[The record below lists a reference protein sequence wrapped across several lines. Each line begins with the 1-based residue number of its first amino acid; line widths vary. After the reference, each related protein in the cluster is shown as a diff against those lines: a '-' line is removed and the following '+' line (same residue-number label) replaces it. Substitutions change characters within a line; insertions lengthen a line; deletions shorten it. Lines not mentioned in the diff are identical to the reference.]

1 MKILS
6 NQTHY
11 IALMSS
17 IGSAMEY
24 YCFITYILL
33 SSYISELFFPASS
46 GNTAMLYTLLLFAV
60 SYLVMPISAVSF
72 GFFADRIGRKQ
83 VMVVAL
89 MLMAIATFA
98 IGILP
103 SYQTIGI
110 TATISLFALRVLQGL
125 AQGAELP
132 GAITFIS
139 EHAQDKN
146 QGVLCGLLFFAV
158 GTGALLSTFVNYLLT
173 SFLSRQEMLT
183 YGWRIPFLLAGL
195 LGIIGWK
202 IRQTTTET
210 PLFLQQQKIEIARV
224 PIVTLLKDYFPKV
237 LIGFSLVW
245 SGAVLVN
252 FGLFLPSFLQL
263 NFGYSPR
270 DTYLATT
277 LVFAMD
283 FLLIIFG
290 LIADKITLKRFYLI
304 GIIINLI
311 AIYPLCYLLNF
322 KSIIILFAF
331 SMLYHLLILFLAAS
345 YPAMIAR
352 LFPTKVRYS
361 GVALAYLG
369 AYSIAGLAPLVINKI
384 YLHFNSLIALACCLL
399 FPCVLSLIAV
409 MFYQD

>member
-1 MKILS
+1 MKIS
-6 NQTHY
+6 NQTNY

-17 IGSAMEY
+17 IGSALEY

-83 VMVVAL
+83 VMVIAL
-89 MLMAIATFA
+89 MLMAVATFA

-103 SYQTIGI
+103 AYQTIGI
-110 TATISLFALRVLQGL
+110 TATISLFGLRILQGL

-146 QGVLCGLLFFAV
+146 QGVLCGVLFFAV

-173 SFLSRQEMLT
+173 SFLSRQEMLS

-195 LGIIGWK
+195 LGIIGWQ
-202 IRQTTTET
+202 IRQITTET

-224 PIVTLLKDYFPKV
+224 PIFTLLKDYFPQV

-311 AIYPLCYLLNF
+311 VIYPLCYLLNF
-322 KSIIILFAF
+322 KSVVVLFVF

-352 LFPTKVRYS
+352 IFPTKVRYS

-369 AYSIAGLAPLVINKI
+369 AYSIAGLAPLIINKI
-384 YLHFNSLIALACCLL
+384 YLYFNNLTALAVCLL
-399 FPCVLSLIAV
+399 LPCALSLIAV
-409 MFYQD
+409 MFYRD